1 MGLLRLTKVTSLFI
15 TAIVFAYGCSGLR
28 LDHPLRTRPE
38 DWPTFGR
45 TTSRS
50 NTVNQLII
58 PPLSRVWDY
67 DVSAGIANGAP
78 IIADSLVIV
87 GTLRGELYAIRL
99 ADGNRVGWISLGEAI
114 HGTPVVEGGS
124 GVIVPLSNSKESI
137 VSYDMRNGVSLWKKA
152 CGDVETSLLLLE
164 NSVYFGTTNGIFYCI
179 DGSNGSQ
186 RWTFPLPANTRWK
199 GIRSTPAGVKST
211 VVFGA
216 DDGVLYALNA
226 TTGTPRWTYHTDS
239 PIVAPPVIDS
249 LHIVVGTVGGSVVA
263 LDPETG
269 VLQWSSDVGS
279 PVYAHAL
286 LLPRIVVITT
296 TGGELLGLAPT
307 TGTQLWKTTVG
318 SPMVAGPAAAEST
331 LFVGTLRKEFL
342 AVRISDGTMLWKDT
356 TDGRIKTSPV
366 ISNGMI
372 VVATD
377 NQTVLAYRGVSTR

>member
-1 MGLLRLTKVTSLFI
+1 MGLLKLTRITSPLI
-15 TAIVFAYGCSGLR
+15 AGIVFAYGCSGLR
-28 LDHPLRTRPE
+28 LNHPMHTRPE

-45 TTSRS
+45 TISRS
-50 NTVNQLII
+50 NVVNQLIT

-67 DVSAGIANGAP
+67 DVSAGVANGAP

-99 ADGNRVGWISLGEAI
+99 TDGKRVGWISLGEAI

-124 GVIVPLSNSKESI
+124 CVIVPLSNSKESV
-137 VSYDMRNGVSLWKKA
+137 VSYDMQNGASLWKQV

-164 NSVYFGTTNGIFYCI
+164 NSVYFGTTAGTFYCV
-179 DGSNGSQ
+179 DCSNGTQ
-186 RWTFPLPANTRWK
+186 RWSFPLPTNNRWK
-199 GIRSTPAGVKST
+199 GIRSSPAGVKST

-226 TTGTPRWTYHTDS
+226 KTGTPRWMYHTDS

-249 LHIVVGTVGGSVVA
+249 LHIIVGTVGGSVVA

-269 VLQWSSDVGS
+269 ELQWSAEVGS

-286 LLPRIVVITT
+286 LLPKIVVITT
-296 TGGELLGLAPT
+296 TGGELIGLAPN

-377 NQTVLAYRGVSTR
+377 NQTVLAYRGVSTP